1 MKKAILLSGIF
12 ALSVLAGCQTNEKSS
27 KTAEDVKKIEE
38 NTEEKGKEDA
48 KKDKKENRTNQR
60 SLISSMYL
68 SHRTARNITQN
79 KTPICTRKCVV
90 LRVCQRLRAK

>member
-48 KKDKKENRTNQR
+48 KKDKKEITRTVLQQNQLLCR
-60 SLISSMYL
+60 LLFPFLLYRLMREL
-68 SHRTARNITQN
+68 SVSPVMRRIFSRTS
-79 KTPICTRKCVV
+79 
-90 LRVCQRLRAK
+90 